1 MKNNPFIWFSVKF
14 IKSRPRMLF
23 MICALTIILSVYIVD
38 FFILLLGL
46 LYIVFNGSMEMIIT
60 CFLIPQND
68 IVFLFPFSP
77 CSFIQKQSSA
87 MWLKSFILVELG
99 LVLNTLT
106 QHNSFLK
113 MCGFSVL
120 IALFIYSLCLFICS
134 MLSILS
140 VKTIKWITNI
150 IIMLVTA
157 FAILIKTVSNEYVSL
172 IIISMLLFIFSN
184 LNFKKLSFKILSGGK

>member
-1 MKNNPFIWFSVKF
+1 
-14 IKSRPRMLF
+14 
-23 MICALTIILSVYIVD
+23 
-38 FFILLLGL
+38 
-46 LYIVFNGSMEMIIT
+46 
-60 CFLIPQND
+60 
-68 IVFLFPFSP
+68 
-77 CSFIQKQSSA
+77 